1 MAWTVAARGRAE
13 PVPAAGAA
21 RRRQEDHGRR
31 RRRATAV
38 VIVAGVTG
46 AKVATA
52 SRVLTTVKARAN
64 AELDAARA
72 QSV

>member
-1 MAWTVAARGRAE
+1 MPRDG
-13 PVPAAGAA
+13 
-21 RRRQEDHGRR
+21 GRR
-31 RRRATAV
+31 TTVVAVAGATAV
-38 VIVAGVTG
+38 VIVAGVTV